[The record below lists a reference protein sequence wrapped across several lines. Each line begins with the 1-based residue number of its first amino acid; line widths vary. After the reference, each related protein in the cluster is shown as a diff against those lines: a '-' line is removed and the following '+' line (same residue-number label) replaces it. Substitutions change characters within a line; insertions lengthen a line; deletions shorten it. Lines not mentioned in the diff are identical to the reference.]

1 MEAMIIKLILDC
13 NPSLIS
19 YPIPGNDDDGAV
31 ADLVLEWAAKVINEG
46 KQIRNSVSKLYEAHS
61 SVRLGMTPFE
71 SFHSECRNLGQV
83 FRYNYKSYFFTGT
96 SALRKYK

>member
-1 MEAMIIKLILDC
+1 MEVMIVRLILDC

-31 ADLVLEWAAKVINEG
+31 ADLVLEWAAKVVNEG

-61 SVRLGMTPFE
+61 SVRLGMIFI
-71 SFHSECRNLGQV
+71 
-83 FRYNYKSYFFTGT
+83 
-96 SALRKYK
+96 